1 MSNGKQI
8 NMRLQPKSWH
18 LLQLEQLSEESG
30 YSLGQIA
37 RDLLFAAIEQTSDN
51 PPPRQQPLHLHRF
64 DQGANR

>member
-30 YSLGQIA
+30 YSVSQIA
-37 RDLLFAAIEQTSDN
+37 RDLLLAAIEQTSDD

>member
-18 LLQLEQLSEESG
+18 LMQLEKLSEESG
-30 YSLGQIA
+30 YSVSQIA
-37 RDLLFAAIEQTSDN
+37 RDLLMAAIEQTSDN